1 MIISAIFQLGL
12 GITIINR
19 ITDQQIMVKKE
30 MKLSFLN
37 YGIQSDVTQRWNSFQ
52 SEVGNHLQNL
62 YIKSIV
68 KKITILRYFFYHKL
82 VIYLL

>member
-19 ITDQQIMVKKE
+19 VTNQQIMVKKE
-30 MKLSFLN
+30 MKKSFLS

-52 SEVGNHLQNL
+52 TEV
-62 YIKSIV
+62 II
-68 KKITILRYFFYHKL
+68 
-82 VIYLL
+82 

>member
-19 ITDQQIMVKKE
+19 ATDQQIMVKKE
-30 MKLSFLN
+30 MKKSFLS

-52 SEVGNHLQNL
+52 SEV
-62 YIKSIV
+62 II
-68 KKITILRYFFYHKL
+68 
-82 VIYLL
+82 